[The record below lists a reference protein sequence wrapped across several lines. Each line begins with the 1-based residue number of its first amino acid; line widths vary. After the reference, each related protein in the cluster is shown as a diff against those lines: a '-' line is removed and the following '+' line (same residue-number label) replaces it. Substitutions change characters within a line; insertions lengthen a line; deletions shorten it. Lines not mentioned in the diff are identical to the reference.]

1 MPRSYVTERARKHE
15 AMERRMDR
23 FDSVVTEYLRS
34 TGFTAA
40 DLAYELDI
48 DVSTLWRY
56 RNRVHSF
63 ELAPFSTIT
72 KVCQLAKCTTETLRY
87 ICGME
92 NSKWQN

>member
-1 MPRSYVTERARKHE
+1 MPRAYITERAKQHE
-15 AMERRMDR
+15 LMERRMDR

-40 DLAYELDI
+40 DLAYELGI

-63 ELAPFSTIT
+63 ELAPFTTIT
-72 KVCQLAKCTTETLRY
+72 KVCQLAKCTTETLRI